1 MATYLLQGNHTFAES
16 EPFALE
22 AGGSLK
28 SVNVR
33 YALYGRL
40 NRNADNAVLVC
51 HALTGSAR
59 VQDWWPELFAPT
71 GPLDPERHC
80 IIGVNVI
87 GGCYGSTGPGSTNP
101 TTGQPYGPDFPLVT
115 VRDMVR
121 AQAEVLKLFGIQ
133 KLHAVIGSSLGA
145 MQALQWA
152 VDLPE
157 RVANCI
163 AVGASPLNAMGLAL
177 NHAQR
182 VAIQLDP
189 KWQGGCYAKDDPP
202 AGGLG
207 LAREIAMCTYKSSE
221 LFDQRHGRSPN
232 RKGAGEDPFST
243 KASRFDIA
251 AYLDHQGEKLVT
263 RFDANTYLVLSK
275 AMDLWDPARQYG
287 SAEAAYSRITA
298 KVRLV
303 GISSDWLFPGAD
315 VRKLAQTISGNG
327 VECRYV
333 EMISDHGHDA
343 FLAEPQQLSPLIAD
357 IFRDE
362 YGSFRASSSSRGDL
376 RAAAAD

>member
-1 MATYLLQGNHTFAES
+1 MGTYLLQGNHTFADS

-22 AGGSLK
+22 AGGSLQP
-28 SVNVR
+28 VNVR

-40 NRNADNAVLVC
+40 NRDARNAVLVC

-71 GPLDPERHC
+71 GPLDPSRHC

-87 GGCYGSTGPGSTNP
+87 GGCYGSTGPGSINP
-101 TTGQPYGPDFPLVT
+101 RTGQPYGPDFPLVT

-121 AQAEVLKLFGIQ
+121 AQAEVLNLFGIQ
-133 KLHAVIGSSLGA
+133 RLHAVIGSSLGA

-152 VDLPE
+152 IEFPD

-163 AVGASPLNAMGLAL
+163 AIGAAPLNAMGLAL

-189 KWQGGCYAKDDPP
+189 KFLGGRYAQDDPP
-202 AGGLG
+202 AAGLG
-207 LAREIAMCTYKSSE
+207 LARQIAMCTYKSTE
-221 LFDQRHGRSPN
+221 LFDERHGRRPN
-232 RKGAGEDPFST
+232 RRGGEDPYT
-243 KASRFDIA
+243 AAASRFDIA
-251 AYLDHQGEKLVT
+251 GYLDHQGEKLVT
-263 RFDANTYLVLSK
+263 RFDANTYLALSK
-275 AMDLWDPARQYG
+275 AMDIWDPVHQYG
-287 SAEAAYSRITA
+287 SAATAYSRIGA
-298 KVRLV
+298 KVRLI
-303 GISSDWLFPGAD
+303 GISSDWLFPAAD
-315 VRKLAQTISGNG
+315 VRKLADAISETG
-327 VECRYV
+327 VDCRYV
-333 EMISDHGHDA
+333 EMVSDHGHDA

-362 YGSFRASSSSRGDL
+362 HRSFRAGTGAEGSL
-376 RAAAAD
+376 RAAAIG

>member
-1 MATYLLQGNHTFAES
+1 MGTYLLQGNHTFAES
-16 EPFALE
+16 EPFVLE
-22 AGGSLK
+22 AAGSLQP
-28 SVNVR
+28 VTVR
-33 YALYGRL
+33 YAIYGRL
-40 NRNADNAVLVC
+40 NRAGDNAVLVC

-71 GPLDPERHC
+71 GPLDPSRHC
-80 IIGVNVI
+80 IIGINVI
-87 GGCYGSTGPGSTNP
+87 GGCYGSTGPGSINL
-101 TTGQPYGPDFPLVT
+101 TTGQPYGPDFPLIT

-121 AQAEVLKLFGIQ
+121 AQAEVLNLFGIRR
-133 KLHAVIGSSLGA
+133 LHAVVGSSLGA

-152 VDLPE
+152 VDFPE

-189 KWQGGCYAKDDPP
+189 KFAGGRYPKDDPP
-202 AGGLG
+202 ALGLG
-207 LAREIAMCTYKSSE
+207 LARQIAMCTYKSSE
-221 LFDQRHGRSPN
+221 LFDQRHGRQPN
-232 RKGAGEDPFST
+232 RKGENPYAST
-243 KASRFDIA
+243 AERFDIA
-251 AYLDHQGEKLVT
+251 GYLDHQGEKLVT

-287 SAEAAYSRITA
+287 SASAAYSRIDA

-303 GISSDWLFPGAD
+303 GISSDWLFPATD
-315 VRKLAQTISGNG
+315 VRELADTLKNNG

-333 EMISDHGHDA
+333 EMQSDHGHDA
-343 FLAEPQQLSPLIAD
+343 FLAEPQQLSPLISDLFAQP
-357 IFRDE
+357 E
-362 YGSFRASSSSRGDL
+362 SSFRASTLEGGF
-376 RAAAAD
+376 RAAATG